1 MTGCGRGQNSQVSGD
16 QGRTGPLLSIM
27 PLHSVMSLSP
37 SSLLP
42 SSSCFLL
49 YLIPFLFSPFS
60 SLSSLFFSVP
70 FLMFF
75 AFTLNV
81 QMRCF

>member
-27 PLHSVMSLSP
+27 PLLSVMSLSLT
-37 SSLLP
+37 SLLP
-42 SSSCFLL
+42 SLSYFLL
-49 YLIPFLFSPFS
+49 YLIPFLFCTIQLFV
-60 SLSSLFFSVP
+60 LSVFSVP